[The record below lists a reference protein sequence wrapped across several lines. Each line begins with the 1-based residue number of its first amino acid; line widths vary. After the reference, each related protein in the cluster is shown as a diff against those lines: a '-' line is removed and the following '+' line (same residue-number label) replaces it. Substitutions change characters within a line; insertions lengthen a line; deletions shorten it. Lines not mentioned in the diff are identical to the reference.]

1 MILLLALISVV
12 ALVIFYQWYKLS
24 KHKTELANL
33 NFNLKAMEDTRKEL
47 DRELNQMFEEKVK
60 LQEKIEHFISEN
72 GKYESRVES
81 LEENLRKLE
90 KENSSHEENFNKAK
104 HDLYEVQKDLELK
117 IQAMKE
123 MQRRM
128 EDWEKSRAESISH
141 AKAAIFEAGSKLSNE
156 LIEKHKKETT
166 ESEGKLKKSQQDL
179 QTQFEKIVSS
189 VAILNSEVK
198 TSKETVDH
206 VKRALLTP
214 AGAGSLSEITLE
226 NILNASGLDKKRDFI
241 MQYSLNLHN
250 EGTRQRPD
258 SVVFLPAN
266 NIMIIDSKASK
277 FFTEIATNNDHESEK
292 TLNAKLKASMRN
304 HLKILESKDYQES
317 IRSYLGNHKVNHIS
331 NLMFLPSETAIEKL
345 NEVDKEFMHKAW
357 EKDIFPVGPTGLINI
372 LTYAKFQISATR
384 QTENHQFIVDEI
396 RKLLNSFST
405 IYDHARKLGN
415 SLYNATNNFD
425 KFAGS
430 FNVNILPKARNLQKL
445 GVITQ
450 KNKQLPD
457 PLDRFTVV
465 SSSKNDLIEV
475 EEAKENHKQIV
486 DNQATDD

>member
-1 MILLLALISVV
+1 MILLYGSGVAV
-12 ALVIFYQWYKLS
+12 ALVIFYQWYRIA
-24 KHKTELANL
+24 KTKAEIANL
-33 NFNLKAMEDTRKEL
+33 NFNLKAMEETRKDL
-47 DRELNQMFEEKVK
+47 DRELNQMFEEKIK
-60 LQEKIEHFISEN
+60 LQEKTERLISEN
-72 GKYESRVES
+72 GKYESKVES
-81 LEENLRKLE
+81 LEDVLKKLD
-90 KENSSHEENFNKAK
+90 KENTDHEENFNKARQE
-104 HDLYEVQKDLELK
+104 LYEVQKQLELK
-117 IQAMKE
+117 MQAMKE
-123 MQRRM
+123 MQKRM
-128 EDWEKSRAESISH
+128 DDWDKSRSESISH

-166 ESEGKLKKSQQDL
+166 ESEQKLKKSQQEL
-179 QTQFEKIVSS
+179 QGQFEKIISS
-189 VAILNSEVK
+189 VAVLNSEVK

-258 SVVFLPAN
+258 AVVFLPAD

-277 FFTEIATNNDHESEK
+277 FFTEIAANQDDESEK
-292 TLNAKLKASMRN
+292 TLNAKLKATMRN
-304 HLKILESKDYQES
+304 HLKTLESKDYQES
-317 IRSYLGNHKVNHIS
+317 LRSYLGNHKVNHVS
-331 NLMFLPSETAIEKL
+331 NIMFLPSETAIEKL
-345 NEVDKEFMHKAW
+345 NVVDKDFMHKAW

-384 QTENHQFIVDEI
+384 QAENHQHIVDEI

-415 SLYNATNNFD
+415 SLYSATNNFD

-430 FNVNILPKARNLQKL
+430 FNTNILPKARNLQKL
-445 GVITQ
+445 GVHTQ

-457 PLDRFTVV
+457 TLDRFTIV
-465 SSSKNDLIEV
+465 SSGKNDLIEV
-475 EEAKENHKQIV
+475 EEAKENQKQLT
-486 DNQATDD
+486 DNPANDD